1 MSQLRVNS
9 VTNASGTGSTYAPGH
24 VVQVVST
31 LKTDAFSVS
40 LAAQANALVTGL
52 TATIT
57 PVRANSKILVIANV
71 TGNGSGRNSFFAG
84 LDAGGSLIA
93 IGDSVDSRSRVG
105 GAQYVLASTDTD
117 HGATISLN
125 TLHSPATTSPIT
137 YGVRLINSSPNTT
150 TFSVNRSIGDAN
162 TVAHFRSAS
171 TITLMEIAQ

>member
-1 MSQLRVNS
+1 MTSTMRFDKWENS
-9 VTNASGTGSTYAPGH
+9 LGQPVGT
-24 VVQVVST
+24 VLQVVST
-31 LKTDAFSVS
+31 TKTNTFSVS

-57 PVRANSKILVIANV
+57 PSSVNSKILVIANV

-93 IGDSVDSRSRVG
+93 IGDAEGSRTRIG
-105 GAQYVLASTDTD
+105 GAQYVFASTDTD
-117 HGATISLN
+117 HGATIALN
-125 TLHSPATTSPIT
+125 ALHSPATTSPIT
-137 YGVRLINSSPNTT
+137 FGVRVINSSPNTT

-162 TVAHFRSAS
+162 AVAHFRGAS